1 MNVPERTN
9 EQMNGQTNEWNG
21 RNAGSHSPCSLVLQL
36 DFIANKYIICRN
48 VISSISFCCS
58 VDMLAIHN
66 GDNVNQAPFNILL
79 VIWLFFVS
87 FLGGAAIQLYS
98 IFFTPNFKW
107 SNLFQ
112 SLLWFHY
119 EGAIFIRNRLNSRFF
134 HIFIIFTRHIWYGQ
148 QLNIFAKRLAANFEN
163 SNTRKKYICSYLID
177 DK

>member
-107 SNLFQ
+107 SNYEVWSWAICFRVCCDFIMKARF
-112 SLLWFHY
+112 SLEIVWIH
-119 EGAIFIRNRLNSRFF
+119 AFF
-134 HIFIIFTRHIWYGQ
+134 TF
-148 QLNIFAKRLAANFEN
+148 L
-163 SNTRKKYICSYLID
+163 
-177 DK
+177 